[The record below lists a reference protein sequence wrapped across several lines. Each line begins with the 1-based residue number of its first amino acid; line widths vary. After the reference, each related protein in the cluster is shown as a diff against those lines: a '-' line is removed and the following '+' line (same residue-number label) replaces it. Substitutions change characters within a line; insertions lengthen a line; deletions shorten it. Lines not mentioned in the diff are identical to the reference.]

1 MGAWGR
7 TRWFGVA
14 SALAVVL
21 AAATASPA
29 LAAEADFGPQGDA
42 PQSFTVPPGVFF
54 ITMTARGGGGEQGDS
69 DTGRPGRGALV
80 RSTFE
85 VTPGEELRVYVATGD
100 GWGYAEG
107 GDRGEVGGTAADG
120 AGGGGASA
128 VLEGST
134 FSPFLIAGGGGG
146 AGGDDGESDGGAG
159 GDAGIPPRSG
169 APGMRGHDPV
179 PEKVAGGCG
188 GCESEGEGGKGD
200 GEKLNLNS
208 GGGGGGGGGG
218 AQGGAGGEDGSIEVG
233 GFQAS
238 GAGGGGGSSFI
249 HSGGLDNS
257 SSIYGGCEEREG
269 PDCEGFVSLSW
280 GGSGTRIAASAGNG
294 QHVRATRP
302 YGPLTAKVTDAEG
315 VPVFDTPVTFR
326 VPGRGAGGV
335 LPGGGGT
342 VVVDT
347 NGQGLA
353 TLNGLVA
360 NAAAGPWALEASI
373 PGDSQAAL
381 FTLENEAIGTT
392 TAVVSSLDPATAL
405 ESPELTATVAA
416 DAAEST
422 LPPGGEVGFTV
433 DGTPIVPAVPLA
445 ADGTARLAAGRV
457 PFLGAG
463 EHTVT
468 ARYLG
473 DPAHTTS
480 LATLKQTVTKEPTAL
495 GVEIDPNPAASGEG
509 VDLTA
514 RIATVGALSRMPTG
528 EVTFELEGASLSAP
542 LNGEGVAVVHTTA
555 KTFGSNQVVATYA
568 GDEAFAA
575 TSGEAFESV
584 GEAATAT
591 VLATSA
597 NPAVFGAGTTVRASV
612 VRRGGGSAP
621 VGSVGFTVDGQTT
634 CAAVALVAASAGC
647 ALPADLGAGTHAV
660 VATYE
665 PGSGS
670 ADAPS
675 IGALRQVVVGAPTAT
690 ALGVTPVP
698 SLFGEAT
705 ALRATVARADG
716 APASGSVAFVLD
728 GVELATVPLA
738 GGVATL
744 AAPCAGAPPL
754 LQCPLAAGAHLAEA
768 LFLPAGAGLRPSRA
782 SAFAHV
788 DDDPTT
794 TTVSAVGAGAGEP
807 VTFTAEVS
815 SGSGRPPR
823 GAVQFLVDGVA
834 LGEPAVVVRGVA
846 TSTAVAP
853 AAGLHRIV
861 GHFIG
866 AGEFADSEGAAE
878 ATTRTAPPASP
889 PPPSGA
895 APVLQLESHKDR
907 VDAHGNLAP
916 RVSCVGAPGQ
926 VCAGTVRLLAI
937 DTSPP
942 KASRSQ
948 GRQAARPTVGTEL
961 AAGAVAIPAGTTAA
975 VPLHL
980 SKVAGRTIS
989 ADRTLAAGVDL
1000 ATGSSGPVLRLRATL
1015 APRLT
1020 PLSAAVLGGKVAVRV
1035 RCPRGAEACRGELR
1049 IFAGR
1054 QVGRAGVKVAAGT
1067 TRRILVPTPRRGG
1080 GKVLVQART
1089 TLPVGH
1095 PSVVARRFE
1104 VGR

>member
-1 MGAWGR
+1 MA
-7 TRWFGVA
+7 V
-14 SALAVVL
+14 ALAVVI
-21 AAATASPA
+21 AAATAAPA

-85 VTPGEELRVYVATGD
+85 VTPGEELRIYVATGD

-107 GDRGEVGGTAADG
+107 GGRGEVGGTAADG

-128 VLEGST
+128 VIEGST

-169 APGMRGHDPV
+169 APGMRGHNPI

-218 AQGGAGGEDGSIEVG
+218 AQGGAGGEDGTIEVG

-294 QHVRATRP
+294 QRVRATRP

-326 VPGRGAGGV
+326 PGRGRGAGGV
-335 LPGGGGT
+335 LPGGGAT
-342 VVVDT
+342 VVVNT

-353 TLNGLVA
+353 TLNGLIA

-373 PGDSQAAL
+373 PGDSQPAL

-405 ESPELTATVAA
+405 ESPEYTATVAA
-416 DAAEST
+416 EVAEAT
-422 LPPGGEVGFTV
+422 LPPGGEVGFTI

-468 ARYLG
+468 ATYLG

-495 GVEIDPNPAASGEG
+495 SVEVDPNPAASGEG

-514 RIATVGALSRMPTG
+514 KIGTVPALSRAPTG
-528 EVTFELEGASLSAP
+528 EVTFELEGATLSAP
-542 LNGEGVAVVHTTA
+542 LNGEGVAVAHTTA
-555 KTFGSNQVVATYA
+555 KTLGSHRVIATYP

-575 TSGEAFESV
+575 TVGDAFESV
-584 GEAATAT
+584 GETTTAT
-591 VLATSA
+591 VLAASA
-597 NPAVFGAGTTVRASV
+597 NPAVFGAEDTVRATV
-612 VRRGGGSAP
+612 VRRGGGPAP
-621 VGSVGFTVDGQTT
+621 VGAVTFTVDGQPA
-634 CAAVALVAASAGC
+634 CAAVELVAASARC
-647 ALPADLGAGTHAV
+647 ALAAGLGTGTHMV
-660 VATYE
+660 FATYE
-665 PGSGS
+665 PATGS
-670 ADAPS
+670 ADEPS
-675 IGALRQVVVGAPTAT
+675 YGSLRQVVVAAPTTT
-690 ALGVTPVP
+690 ALGVSPVP

-716 APASGSVAFVLD
+716 AAATGSVAFVLD
-728 GVELATVPLA
+728 GIELGTVPLA

-768 LFLPAGAGLRPSRA
+768 LFVPAGTDLRPSRA

-823 GAVQFLVDGVA
+823 GAVQFLVDGIA
-834 LGEPAVVVRGVA
+834 LGEPAAVVRGFA
-846 TSTAVAP
+846 TSTAIAP

-889 PPPSGA
+889 APPSGA
-895 APVLQLESHKDR
+895 APMLQLESHKER
-907 VDAHGNLAP
+907 VDAHGNLVP

-937 DTSPP
+937 DTGPP
-942 KASRSQ
+942 KASRSH
-948 GRQAARPTVGTEL
+948 GRQVARPAVGTEL

-975 VPLHL
+975 VPLRL
-980 SKVAGRTIS
+980 SRFAAPTLSAHRTM
-989 ADRTLAAGVDL
+989 AVGVDL
-1000 ATGSSGPVLRLRATL
+1000 ATGSTGPVLRLRATL
-1015 APRLT
+1015 APRLA
-1020 PLSAAVLGGKVAVRV
+1020 PLSALAIGGKVAVWV
-1035 RCPRGAEACRGELR
+1035 RCPRGAEACRGDLR

-1054 QVGRAGVKVAAGT
+1054 QVGRAAVKVAAGA

-1080 GKVLVQART
+1080 GKVLVRSRT

-1095 PSVVARRFE
+1095 PSVASRRFE
-1104 VGR
+1104 VGG